1 MAIDRISEL
10 ERELADVSGKLEQ
23 ARKYIDSLPANWHED
38 SSLETWFPFTA
49 QELAALR
56 LRLEEAERERAE
68 WEAVAKSTHDEMQKE
83 RECRVA
89 NQDAVRASES
99 RQRVLEQ
106 ALRWALDHLKKFVT
120 ITQDGSAYIRG
131 TGTELAGFAAKF
143 HEYESALAQGEPAR
157 TPAQEEK

>member
-1 MAIDRISEL
+1 MSEI
-10 ERELADVSGKLEQ
+10 EKLK
-23 ARKYIDSLPANWHED
+23 A
-38 SSLETWFPFTA
+38 
-49 QELAALR
+49 
-56 LRLEEAERERAE
+56 
-68 WEAVAKSTHDEMQKE
+68 
-83 RECRVA
+83 
-89 NQDAVRASES
+89 